1 MKKVVYNSEGAFAL
15 KDYLE
20 FIGNTPRDEKS
31 SLDEQIQNF
40 ERYLNHVISS
50 YALGSKNINV
60 AVNHNDREFIEL
72 VIDYIKNELYP
83 RFKERYVKVDNTT
96 TEIGQNICY
105 YDAKKTDE
113 DSFPYTDVLDMEYIH
128 LNTCTKIADRSDKP
142 FEHYVNLFDYQR
154 FNQLYE
160 YVYISVKEFI
170 CGISDISDVV
180 NEDDILSS
188 LQKLS
193 LDDLL
198 MLESFADA
206 KMETPSTSK
215 NRDLLEIHNK
225 ANGIIHHARAIKE
238 KASKKNIIGRIRTS
252 LRQNQ

>member
-1 MKKVVYNSEGAFAL
+1 MRKVVYNSEGAFAL

-20 FIGNTPRDEKS
+20 FIGNTPRDEKA
-31 SLDEQIQNF
+31 SLDEEIQNF

-60 AVNHNDREFIEL
+60 AVNHNNREFIEL

-83 RFKERYVKVDNTT
+83 RFEGKYVKVDNTAG
-96 TEIGQNICY
+96 IDQNICY
-105 YDAKKTDE
+105 YDAKETDE

-128 LNTCTKIADRSDKP
+128 LSTCTKIADRSDKP

-160 YVYISVKEFI
+160 YVYISIKEFI
-170 CGISDISDVV
+170 CGISDISDVISE
-180 NEDDILSS
+180 EDLLSS

-198 MLESFADA
+198 ILESFADA
-206 KMETPSTSK
+206 KAETPSLSK
-215 NRDLLEIHNK
+215 NRDLLELHNK

>member
-20 FIGNTPRDEKS
+20 FIGNTPSDENL
-31 SLDEQIQNF
+31 SLEEQVQKF
-40 ERYLNHVISS
+40 EAYLNHVISS
-50 YALGSKNINV
+50 FELGSKNINV
-60 AVNHNDREFIEL
+60 AVNHSDREFIDL

-83 RFKERYVKVDNTT
+83 RFEGKYLKVYNNGS
-96 TEIGQNICY
+96 ISQNMCY
-105 YDAKKTDE
+105 YEAKEADE
-113 DSFPYTDVLDMEYIH
+113 DSFPHTKILDMEYIH
-128 LNTCTKIADRSDKP
+128 LSTCTKIADRSDKP

-154 FNQLYE
+154 FSQLYD
-160 YVYISVKEFI
+160 YVFVNVKEFI
-170 CGISDISDVV
+170 CSASNISDVISE
-180 NEDDILSS
+180 EDLLSS

-206 KMETPSTSK
+206 KAETPSLSK
-215 NRDLLEIHNK
+215 NRDLLEFHNK